1 MTPFTAA
8 TDNSAPPRRY
18 TTDMKTNPKNFSRM
32 IATTLAVMAL
42 PSFAQEMPAPGM
54 PPSMTPKEPSGEA
67 RTMRQAGERLPSK
80 STADVPK
87 PWRIG
92 LMVEP
97 IDASLRDHL
106 DIPEKSGVVVTK
118 SLENGPADKAGIK
131 KKDII
136 LSVNGQAVDS
146 IEPLRESVEAAA
158 KNGKD
163 LRLSVMSKGV
173 RREVVIQPD
182 RPPMPP
188 KGEDRTPD
196 RSSRPRIIYPNMPT
210 PSTSDAK
217 LREHEQMIRR
227 MAEQN
232 NQLKSQLE
240 KQQNEMTRTREVIE
254 QLTKTVREM
263 KQQMKEADK
272 E

>member
-1 MTPFTAA
+1 
-8 TDNSAPPRRY
+8 
-18 TTDMKTNPKNFSRM
+18 MKTNPKNFSRM
-32 IATTLAVMAL
+32 IATTLAVIAW
-42 PSFAQEMPAPGM
+42 PSFAQEMPAPGT
-54 PPSMTPKEPSGEA
+54 PPSKPVKEPSGEA
-67 RTMRQAGERLPSK
+67 RTMRDAGERLPSK
-80 STADVPK
+80 STADEPK

-118 SLENGPADKAGIK
+118 CLENGPADKAGIK

-136 LSVNGQAVDS
+136 LSVNGRAIES

-188 KGEDRTPD
+188 KAEDRTPD

-240 KQQNEMTRTREVIE
+240 KQQQEITRTREVIE

-263 KQQMKEADK
+263 RQQMKEADK